1 MTPYVK
7 TDHGLRIGFSLRPAL
22 VGWTFNKVS
31 PRLRSDSVRASDQ
44 LPLRSC
50 HGTAAVRNR
59 LMPDPVVVIGGG
71 LAGLAAAARLAK
83 VGHQVEL
90 YERSDRLGGTWAPYR
105 LDSAVTVDDAPSI
118 IGFPAP
124 WRDLFRK
131 SGRPLEAELARMGY
145 ALEPAHPATMIFAD
159 GTELTLPTYRGGQ
172 YAALAIAYGNSVAMR
187 WRDLLDRLDHVWQTL
202 RGLGFEAELRSS
214 RQLNRAARRGLFGR
228 RMTLA
233 DLATSIDHDHL
244 GAVIRSV
251 AYRLGSLPEQTP
263 AFVAVELSMQ
273 RMFGRW
279 QVQPLDTNSGLDVG
293 RSSVLAEALA
303 GRLEL
308 RKVQVNLGCSVEGIH
323 LRNGHVAAVATSD
336 GDRPA
341 LAVVATCDPW
351 QTFDD
356 LLPTTAARR
365 TRRQLRGLSPAA
377 APTVTHQEVPAP
389 TTLLHE
395 TVTLTEAGVPT
406 VSYLR
411 QLADHG
417 LRTTHDFNAKQP
429 RASYGV
435 AWSGFASWLR
445 RPSVTTE
452 IPGLYAAS
460 PSSPAGPDASQVVLS
475 AALAAYGCHDHL
487 GARR

>member
-1 MTPYVK
+1 M
-7 TDHGLRIGFSLRPAL
+7 R
-22 VGWTFNKVS
+22 
-31 PRLRSDSVRASDQ
+31 
-44 LPLRSC
+44 
-50 HGTAAVRNR
+50 
-59 LMPDPVVVIGGG
+59 DPVVVIGGG

-90 YERSDRLGGTWAPYR
+90 YERSERLGGTWAPYQ
-105 LDSAVTVDDAPSI
+105 LTSAVTVDDAPSI

-145 ALEPAHPATMIFAD
+145 ALEPAQPATMIFAD
-159 GTELTLPTYRGGQ
+159 GAELTLPTDRGGQ
-172 YAALAIAYGNSVAMR
+172 HTTLAAAYGSSVAKR
-187 WRDLLDRLDHVWQTL
+187 WRDLLDRLDNVWQTL
-202 RGLGFEAELRSS
+202 RGLGLEAELRSS
-214 RQLNRAARRGLFGR
+214 RQLNRTVKRSLLGP

-244 GAVIRSV
+244 GALIRSV
-251 AYRLGSLPEQTP
+251 AYRLGSVPEQTP

-273 RMFGRW
+273 RTFGRW
-279 QVQPLDTNSGLDVG
+279 QVQPIDANSELDAG
-293 RSSVLAEALA
+293 RSSVLVEALE
-303 GRLEL
+303 GRLAL
-308 RKVQVNLGCSVEGIH
+308 RKVQVHLGCLVEGIH
-323 LRNGHVAAVATSD
+323 LRNGDIAAVATSA

-341 LAVVATCDPW
+341 SAVVATCNPW
-351 QTFDD
+351 QTFND
-356 LLPTTAARR
+356 LLPIKAARR

-377 APTVTHQEVPAP
+377 APTVTHHEAP
-389 TTLLHE
+389 PPTELLQE
-395 TVTLTEAGVPT
+395 TVTLTEDGVPT
-406 VSYLR
+406 VNYLR
-411 QLADHG
+411 RLADQG

-460 PSSPAGPDASQVVLS
+460 PSSPAGPGASQVVLS
-475 AALAAYGCHDHL
+475 AALAAYGCQDHL
-487 GARR
+487 AARR

>member
-1 MTPYVK
+1 
-7 TDHGLRIGFSLRPAL
+7 
-22 VGWTFNKVS
+22 
-31 PRLRSDSVRASDQ
+31 
-44 LPLRSC
+44 
-50 HGTAAVRNR
+50 
-59 LMPDPVVVIGGG
+59 MPDPVVVIGGG

-90 YERSDRLGGTWAPYR
+90 YERSDRLGGTWAPYQFTG
-105 LDSAVTVDDAPSI
+105 AVTVDDAPPI

-159 GTELTLPTYRGGQ
+159 GAELTLPTDRGGQ
-172 YAALAIAYGNSVAMR
+172 YAALAAAYSNSVAMR

-202 RGLGFEAELRSS
+202 RGLGLEAELRSR
-214 RQLNRAARRGLFGR
+214 RQLNRTARRSLFGQ

-244 GAVIRSV
+244 CALIRSV
-251 AYRLGSLPEQTP
+251 AYCMGSLPEQTP

-273 RMFGRW
+273 RTFGRW
-279 QVQPLDTNSGLDVG
+279 QVQPLDTNSGLHVG
-293 RSSVLAEALA
+293 RSSVLVEALA
-303 GRLEL
+303 GRLAL
-308 RKVQVNLGCSVEGIH
+308 RKVQVYLGCPVEGIH

-341 LAVVATCDPW
+341 SAVVATCDPW
-351 QTFDD
+351 QTFND
-356 LLPTTAARR
+356 LLPVRAARR
-365 TRRQLRGLSPAA
+365 TRRQLRGLSPAV
-377 APTVTHQEVPAP
+377 APTVTHREVPAP
-389 TTLLHE
+389 TALLHE

-417 LRTTHDFNAKQP
+417 LRTTHDFHAKLP

-445 RPSVTTE
+445 RPAVTTE
-452 IPGLYAAS
+452 IRGLYAAG
-460 PSSPAGPDASQVVLS
+460 PSSPAGPGASQVVLS
-475 AALAAYGCHDHL
+475 AALAAYGCQDHL
-487 GARR
+487 RPRIARR